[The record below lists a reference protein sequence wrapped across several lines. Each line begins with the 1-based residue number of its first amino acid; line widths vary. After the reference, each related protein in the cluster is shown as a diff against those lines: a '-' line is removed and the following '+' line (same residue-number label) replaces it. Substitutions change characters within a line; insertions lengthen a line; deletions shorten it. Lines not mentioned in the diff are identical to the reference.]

1 MNRVQEYLFIIIL
14 GYSIIIRFLVNNLG
28 RTEKEEMM
36 EEISFSVRI
45 FHLNLWIQINKN
57 RKKNLLAS
65 TVNYPI
71 VLPLYSIKIT
81 VS

>member
-45 FHLNLWIQINKN
+45 FQLERFFESLDSDK
-57 RKKNLLAS
+57 
-65 TVNYPI
+65 
-71 VLPLYSIKIT
+71 
-81 VS
+81 